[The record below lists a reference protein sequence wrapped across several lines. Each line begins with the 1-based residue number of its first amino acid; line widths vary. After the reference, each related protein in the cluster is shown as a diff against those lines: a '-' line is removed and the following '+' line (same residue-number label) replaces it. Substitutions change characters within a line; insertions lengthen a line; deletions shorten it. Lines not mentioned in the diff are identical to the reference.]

1 MAVDERTI
9 RELTRRAIEEL
20 GPRATEVN
28 VKRLVNDAMA
38 KLETGDRADDI
49 TPELASGTYHT
60 SQPTGESNQLII
72 TAFGKNRVGVVSEL
86 TQALA
91 RHNCNLED
99 ISQKLLQDY
108 FAMIMIVEMPADAS
122 LGTIKEELAA
132 VGNRLG
138 VRILAQHEDVF
149 TTMHRI

>member
-1 MAVDERTI
+1 MAVDEGTL

-20 GPRATEVN
+20 GPRATEEN
-28 VKRLVNDAMA
+28 VKRLVNEAVA
-38 KLETGDRADDI
+38 RLKNGDGSTAEVI
-49 TPELASGTYHT
+49 ELASHKYHLPQAGT
-60 SQPTGESNQLII
+60 SNRII
-72 TAFGKNRVGVVSEL
+72 VTAFGKNRVGIIAEL

-99 ISQKLLQDY
+99 ISQKLMQDY

-122 LGTIKEELAA
+122 LGTIKEELAG
-132 VGNRLG
+132 VGNQLG

>member
-1 MAVDERTI
+1 MVPGTFHLAGTAGE
-9 RELTRRAIEEL
+9 
-20 GPRATEVN
+20 N
-28 VKRLVNDAMA
+28 NRLIV
-38 KLETGDRADDI
+38 
-49 TPELASGTYHT
+49 
-60 SQPTGESNQLII
+60 
-72 TAFGKNRVGVVSEL
+72 TAFGKNRVGIVAEL

-99 ISQKLLQDY
+99 ITQKLLQDY

-122 LGTIKEELAA
+122 MGTIKEELAG

-149 TTMHRI
+149 TTMHRV